1 MSADSHEL
9 LEAFRAAALSVT
21 KLYKTSAAA
30 QTKSRADGYQ
40 DCLEDLLAFLDKEN
54 IGLAACDVGSKIR
67 KWALDRSETR
77 DNATPSLESDDEP
90 EKHEPATSS
99 PQAQRTSPPVI
110 QPPVDRNEVQMKDS
124 APPVLTT
131 VPCPPSPVVEE
142 VDFIVPTQETFNFQ
156 STHAY
161 PHDEAMRLANL
172 NLSDANQQAAAHNTP
187 NRTTPRNRRR
197 DIRPGRTR
205 RELGQGAGHKRK
217 MNLAEYFDLNN
228 VDLGN
233 GKDTFGG
240 GKRTRHV

>member
-9 LEAFRAAALSVT
+9 LDAFRAAALSVT

-54 IGLAACDVGSKIR
+54 IGVTTGDVGSKIR
-67 KWALDRSETR
+67 KWAMDRSDTR
-77 DNATPSLESDDEP
+77 DTTSPSLESDDEP
-90 EKHEPATSS
+90 EKPEPATSS

-110 QPPVDRNEVQMKDS
+110 QASTDRDEVQMRDS
-124 APPVLTT
+124 APPVLAT

-142 VDFIVPTQETFNFQ
+142 VDFIVPTQDTFNFQ

-172 NLSDANQQAAAHNTP
+172 NLSDANQTS
-187 NRTTPRNRRR
+187 NRTTPRNTRRR
-197 DIRPGRTR
+197 DVRPGRTR
-205 RELGQGAGHKRK
+205 RDLGQGAGHKRK
-217 MNLAEYFDLNN
+217 MNLAEYFDLNS